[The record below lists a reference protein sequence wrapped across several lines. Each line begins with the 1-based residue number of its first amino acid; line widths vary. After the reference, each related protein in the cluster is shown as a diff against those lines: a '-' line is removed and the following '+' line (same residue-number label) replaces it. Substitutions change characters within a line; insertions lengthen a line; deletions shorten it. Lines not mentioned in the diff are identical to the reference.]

1 MTGDQALQRRRRD
14 WHFSVL
20 VGAVA
25 VMVLAAIL
33 QVRTDQRVALTGLQ
47 GAPIPE
53 TCGMRIMFQR
63 DCPGCGLTRSFIHLA
78 HGDWRRSLAIHRVGW
93 LLALVVVAQIPYR
106 LLVMRYPAY
115 TVSGRWSA
123 ILGITLGVALVINWI
138 YKICFESW

>member
-1 MTGDQALQRRRRD
+1 
-14 WHFSVL
+14 
-20 VGAVA
+20 
-25 VMVLAAIL
+25 
-33 QVRTDQRVALTGLQ
+33 
-47 GAPIPE
+47 
-53 TCGMRIMFQR
+53 MRIMFQR